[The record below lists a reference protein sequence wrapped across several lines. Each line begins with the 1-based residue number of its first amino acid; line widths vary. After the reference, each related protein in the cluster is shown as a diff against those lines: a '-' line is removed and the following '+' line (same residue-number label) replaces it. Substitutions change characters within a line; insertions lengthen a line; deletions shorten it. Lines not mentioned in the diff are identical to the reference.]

1 MLKRLTHYLNPHFR
15 IRVKLTLEQLSQL
28 IPMPRQA
35 ATPYVGNN
43 FSLHLPLSFHPITR
57 SDLERA
63 QTGRI
68 SNGLNK

>member
-1 MLKRLTHYLNPHFR
+1 
-15 IRVKLTLEQLSQL
+15 
-28 IPMPRQA
+28 MPRQA